1 MHRIA
6 TKPGELDLE
15 RKLGSGPSATEQT
28 PADILFISTADTEL
42 SGLAQVW
49 GKRFRKETKH
59 TLSLMQATPLQHPD
73 AAEDYADHVL
83 CKAKLA
89 IFRLHGGYGYFPHML
104 DEILHIKSHGA
115 KTRIIVLPGTDEWD
129 PELMKFNDYAEPV
142 VRKIFAY
149 FREGGIDNMGRAAK
163 AVELLLENKTEG
175 FPEAL
180 KLPTFGWL
188 AKLSAEENNSAAK
201 NSKDTKL
208 NTSRQDKEC
217 GRVWITFY
225 RALQQTGDMAVVEA
239 LSDAL
244 NKHGLEVSAF
254 YAYSLREPEAQAELL
269 RKAEIEPPDAI
280 LTMQSFAI
288 GTGTSGGTGN
298 GRGSDSRIS
307 FLERLNCP
315 VIQVPTSTEDREAW
329 LKNPRGLSPTNAAM
343 SVALPET
350 DGRIFSTVVGFKSEE
365 KYDPD
370 MQFRLKRLAPDPQQ
384 VTHLAE
390 LTANWVRLRRTVNAE
405 KRVAIILANY
415 PNKDSRLGNGVG
427 LDTPAS
433 IIAFIADLEKRGY
446 RISSFPVTEIE
457 STSVS
462 GTKSGVA
469 VENSG
474 TKFPETGDELIRI
487 LQAGITNDSEMS
499 YGKTPDQGI
508 SRERLFE
515 MIGALQAPDHPLE
528 KSQTT
533 LAKQWTH
540 EVADYIPVAG
550 KRFGNIFIG
559 IQPQRGFGLQTQAI
573 YHDPALSPP
582 PEYLAFYQWIRED
595 FDAHAVIHFGK
606 HGNLEWLP
614 GRSVALGADDFPQIA
629 LKTLPNLYP
638 FIVNDPGEGA
648 QAKRRSSAVIVDH
661 LTPPLT
667 RAGLYDELDRAE
679 RLLEEHAHC
688 ETLFPER
695 AHELE
700 HEIEHL
706 LEQVDWSAELPDD
719 DDPLNAL
726 SSHLCELKESQIR
739 SGLHIFGQLPEGEK
753 KIDFLL
759 SLLRMPSVGRQGL
772 LQALLEKEPDFDLD
786 TLSIRERDEIE
797 ERARQWIKDELD
809 LAEIAKD
816 KAHAPTTTKKIAD
829 HSLTGIKIRSLS
841 EPPKISMSGNEGIS
855 EISRWLHETLLP
867 RFKRCVEETRSLAL
881 GLEGRF
887 VSPGPSGAP
896 TRGRIDVLPTGRNFY
911 SIDPRVIPTQTAWRC
926 GQALAE
932 GLIERYHT
940 DHGKFPKT
948 TALVIWGTSNMRTG
962 GDDIAQALAL
972 WGCEPVWEPVSGRVV
987 DFEIMPLSV
996 LGRPRVDVV
1005 LRVSGMF
1012 RDSFGDVMRLLS
1024 TVPKRLAALD
1034 EPQEMNPVR
1043 AAWLEDQQR
1052 LLALGASAENA
1063 KRLAELRVFSSG
1075 PGAYGS
1081 GLLPLIDAGN
1091 WESRADLT
1099 EVFLKWGGHAYD
1111 SDGTSSEE
1119 INLLRQR
1126 LSSVEIVHQNQDNR
1140 EHDILDS
1147 DDYFQFQGGLQAAI
1161 TEIKG
1166 SAPATYHGDSS
1177 NPEKVKIRTLKEEFN
1192 RVFRSRVLNP
1202 KWIEAMREH
1211 GYKGAFEMAATVDY
1225 LFGYDATC
1233 DIVADYQ
1240 YEEIANKLLLD
1251 PEQQKFFREH
1261 NPLALKDASQRLLEA
1276 NEREMWENADPETL
1290 EALESAI
1297 LEIQGEVE

>member
-1 MHRIA
+1 MHRIT
-6 TKPGELDLE
+6 TKPGDLDSE
-15 RKLGSGPSATEQT
+15 RKLEGVRQT

-42 SGLAQVW
+42 SGLAQNW
-49 GKRFRKETKH
+49 GNRFRKKAVL
-59 TLSLMQATPLQHPD
+59 TLRLMQANPLQHPD
-73 AAEDYADHVL
+73 VAEHYADHVL

-89 IFRLHGGYGYFPHML
+89 IFRLHGGYGYFPHLL

-115 KTRIIVLPGTDEWD
+115 KTRILVLPGTDEWD

-149 FREGGIDNMGRAAK
+149 FREGGTDNMERAAE
-163 AVELLLENKTEG
+163 AAELLLENKTEG

-180 KLPTFGWL
+180 KIPTFGWL
-188 AKLSAEENNSAAK
+188 ERKSAIKNNISVNNTKQTKLSTSPT
-201 NSKDTKL
+201 SL
-208 NTSRQDKEC
+208 SSRQKTEI

-239 LSDAL
+239 LTEGL
-244 NKHGLEVSAF
+244 KKHGLEVSSF
-254 YAYSLREPEAQAELL
+254 YAYSLRETEAQEELL
-269 RKAEIEPPDAI
+269 RKAENDPPDAI
-280 LTMQSFAI
+280 LTMQSFSI
-288 GTGTSGGTGN
+288 GRMDERSQAGL
-298 GRGSDSRIS
+298 S
-307 FLERLNCP
+307 FLEKLNCP
-315 VIQVPTSTEDREAW
+315 VIQVPTSTEDLEAW
-329 LKNPRGLSPTNAAM
+329 QKNPRGFSASNAAM
-343 SVALPET
+343 SVVLPET
-350 DGRIFSTVVGFKSEE
+350 DGRLFSTVVGFKQEQEE
-365 KYDPD
+365 APELE
-370 MQFRLKRLAPDPQQ
+370 FRSKRLAPEAKQIEH
-384 VTHLAE
+384 VAE
-390 LTANWVRLRRTVNAE
+390 LTKNWVRLRRTVNSD

-433 IIAFIADLEKRGY
+433 VITFLKDLGKRGY
-446 RISSFPVTEIE
+446 
-457 STSVS
+457 SV
-462 GTKSGVA
+462 GNIP
-469 VENSG
+469 EN
-474 TKFPETGDELIRI
+474 GDELIRI
-487 LQAGITNDSEMS
+487 LQAGITNDLELS
-499 YGKTPDQGI
+499 YGKTPDQII
-508 SRERLFE
+508 SRESLFKK
-515 MIGALQAPDHPLE
+515 IGALPE
-528 KSQTT
+528 KSQEI
-533 LAKQWTH
+533 LATQWTH
-540 EVADYIPVAG
+540 EIPDFVPVAG

-573 YHDPALSPP
+573 YHDPAMSPP
-582 PEYLAFYQWIRED
+582 PEYLAFYQWIQED

-614 GRSVALGADDFPQIA
+614 GRSVALGEDDFPQIA
-629 LKTLPNLYP
+629 LRTIPNLYP

-648 QAKRRSSAVIVDH
+648 QAKRRASAVIIDH

-688 ETLFPER
+688 ETLYPER
-695 AHELE
+695 AEELE

-706 LEQVDWSAELPDD
+706 LEHASWSEEILTPGVKEEDY
-719 DDPLNAL
+719 DPLNAL
-726 SSHLCELKESQIR
+726 SNHLCELKESQIR
-739 SGLHIFGQLPEGEK
+739 SGLHIFGQLPQGER

-759 SLLRMPSVGRQGL
+759 SLLRMPSTERPGL
-772 LQALLEKEPDFDLD
+772 LQVLLGKESDFDLD
-786 TLSIRERDEIE
+786 TLSIRERDVIE
-797 ERARQWIKDELD
+797 EQSREWIKNELKQSQKSE
-809 LAEIAKD
+809 LVKPKLNQKSPSNPLNHQESLQREI
-816 KAHAPTTTKKIAD
+816 KKN
-829 HSLTGIKIRSLS
+829 SLS
-841 EPPKISMSGNEGIS
+841 GTKGKS
-855 EISRWLHETLLP
+855 ELRRWLHETLLT
-867 RFKRCVEETRSLAL
+867 RFNRCAEETRNLAL
-881 GLEGRF
+881 ALEGRF
-887 VSPGPSGAP
+887 VSPGPAGAP

-911 SIDPRVIPTQTAWRC
+911 SVDPRVIPTQTAWRC

-932 GLIERYHT
+932 ELIEHYRAG
-940 DHGKFPKT
+940 HGEFPKT

-962 GDDIAQALAL
+962 GDDIAQALSL
-972 WGCEPVWEPVSGRVV
+972 WGCQPVWEPVSGRVV
-987 DFEIMPLSV
+987 DFEILPLSV

-1012 RDSFGDVMRLLS
+1012 RDSFGDVMRMLS
-1024 TVPKRLAALD
+1024 TVPKRLAELD
-1034 EPQEMNPVR
+1034 EPEEMNPVR
-1043 AAWLEDQQR
+1043 AAWLVDQKRFQDS
-1052 LLALGASAENA
+1052 GNSAVIA
-1063 KRLAELRVFSSG
+1063 KKLAELRVFSSG
-1075 PGAYGS
+1075 PGAYGT

-1091 WESRADLT
+1091 WENRADLT
-1099 EVFLKWGGHAYD
+1099 EVFLKWGSHAYD

-1166 SAPATYHGDSS
+1166 SPPATYHGDSS
-1177 NPEKVKIRTLKEEFN
+1177 NPEKIKIRTLKEEFN

-1202 KWIEAMREH
+1202 KWIEGMREH

-1240 YEEIANKLLLD
+1240 YEEVANKLLLD

>member
-6 TKPGELDLE
+6 TKPGDLDSE
-15 RKLGSGPSATEQT
+15 RKLEGVCQA

-49 GKRFRKETKH
+49 GKRFGKKAEQ
-59 TLSLMQATPLQHPD
+59 TLSLMQAIPLQHPD
-73 AAEDYADHVL
+73 AAEHYADHVL
-83 CKAKLA
+83 CEAKLA
-89 IFRLHGGYGYFPHML
+89 IFRLHGGYGYFPHLL
-104 DEILHIKSHGA
+104 DEIIHIKSHGA
-115 KTRIIVLPGTDEWD
+115 KTRILVLPGTDEWD

-149 FREGGIDNMGRAAK
+149 FREGGIDNMERAAE

-180 KLPTFGWL
+180 KIPTFGWL
-188 AKLSAEENNSAAK
+188 AKKSVEKNNSAAK
-201 NSKDTKL
+201 SEKDTKL
-208 NTSRQDKEC
+208 IISPTSCQDKEI

-239 LSDAL
+239 LTEAL
-244 NKHGLEVSAF
+244 IKQGLEVSGF
-254 YAYSLREPEAQAELL
+254 YAYSLREPEAQQEMLQ
-269 RKAEIEPPDAI
+269 KAEEEPPDAI
-280 LTMQSFAI
+280 LTMQSFSI
-288 GTGTSGGTGN
+288 GTGPCGGNIDEREET
-298 GRGSDSRIS
+298 RIS

-315 VIQVPTSTEDREAW
+315 VIQVPTSTEDREEW
-329 LKNPRGLSPTNAAM
+329 LKNPRGLSATNAAM
-343 SVALPET
+343 SVVLPET
-350 DGRIFSTVVGFKSEE
+350 DGRLFSTVVGFKSEE
-365 KYDPD
+365 TYDPD
-370 MQFRLKRLAPDPQQ
+370 LQFRSKRLAPDSNQIAH
-384 VTHLAE
+384 VAE
-390 LTANWVRLRRTVNAE
+390 LTANWVRLRRTANTE

-433 IIAFIADLEKRGY
+433 VIAFLKDLGKRGY
-446 RISSFPVTEIE
+446 
-457 STSVS
+457 SVDNIP
-462 GTKSGVA
+462 
-469 VENSG
+469 EN
-474 TKFPETGDELIRI
+474 GDELIQI
-487 LQAGITNDSEMS
+487 LQAGITNDSDLS

-515 MIGALQAPDHPLE
+515 MIGELLESSQA
-528 KSQTT
+528 T

-540 EVADYIPVAG
+540 EVADYIPIAG

-582 PEYLAFYQWIRED
+582 PEYLAFYQWIQED

-614 GRSVALGADDFPQIA
+614 GRSVALGSDDFPQIA

-638 FIVNDPGEGA
+638 FIVNDPGEGT
-648 QAKRRSSAVIVDH
+648 QAKRRASAVIVDH

-667 RAGLYDELDRAE
+667 RAGLYEELDKAE

-688 ETLFPER
+688 ETLYPER

-706 LEQVDWSAELPDD
+706 LEHADWSAELPEDED
-719 DDPLNAL
+719 QLNAL
-726 SSHLCELKESQIR
+726 SNHLCELKESQIR
-739 SGLHIFGQLPEGEK
+739 SGLHIFGQLPQGEK

-759 SLLRMPSVGRQGL
+759 SLLRMPSVERPGL
-772 LQALLEKEPDFDLD
+772 LQALLGKASDFDLD
-786 TLSIRERDEIE
+786 TLSIRGRDEIE
-797 ERARQWIKDELD
+797 ERARQWIKDEL
-809 LAEIAKD
+809 
-816 KAHAPTTTKKIAD
+816 AHAKI
-829 HSLTGIKIRSLS
+829 SKSQNSSLS
-841 EPPKISMSGNEGIS
+841 GVEGIS
-855 EISRWLHETLLP
+855 EISRWLNAILLP
-867 RFKRCVEETRSLAL
+867 RFMRCAEETRSLAL
-881 GLEGRF
+881 ALEGRF

-911 SIDPRVIPTQTAWRC
+911 SVDPRVIPTQTAWRC

-932 GLIERYHT
+932 ELIERYRA
-940 DHGKFPKT
+940 DHGEFPKT

-987 DFEIMPLSV
+987 DFEILPLSV

-1024 TVPKRLAALD
+1024 TVPKRLAELD
-1034 EPQEMNPVR
+1034 EPEEMNPVR
-1043 AAWLEDQQR
+1043 AAWLADQQR
-1052 LLALGASAENA
+1052 LKDSGASAENA
-1063 KRLAELRVFSSG
+1063 QRLAELRGFSSG
-1075 PGAYGS
+1075 PGAYGA

-1091 WESRADLT
+1091 WETRGDLT
-1099 EVFLKWGGHAYD
+1099 EVFLKWGSHAYD

-1177 NPEKVKIRTLKEEFN
+1177 NPEKIKIRTLKEEFN

-1202 KWIEAMREH
+1202 KWIEGMREH
-1211 GYKGAFEMAATVDY
+1211 GYKGAFEMSATVDY

-1240 YEEIANKLLLD
+1240 YEEVANKLLLD

-1276 NEREMWENADPETL
+1276 NEREMWENADPGTL

>member
-6 TKPGELDLE
+6 TKPGDLDSE
-15 RKLGSGPSATEQT
+15 RKLEGVCQT

-49 GKRFRKETKH
+49 GKRFGKKAEQ
-59 TLSLMQATPLQHPD
+59 TLSLMQAIPLQHPD
-73 AAEDYADHVL
+73 AAEHYADHVL
-83 CKAKLA
+83 SEAKLA
-89 IFRLHGGYGYFPHML
+89 IFRLHGGYGYFPHLL
-104 DEILHIKSHGA
+104 DEIIHIKSHGA
-115 KTRIIVLPGTDEWD
+115 KTRILVLPGTDEWD

-142 VRKIFAY
+142 VHKIFAY
-149 FREGGIDNMGRAAK
+149 FREGGIDNMERAAE

-180 KLPTFGWL
+180 KIPTFGWL
-188 AKLSAEENNSAAK
+188 AKKSVEKNNSAAK
-201 NSKDTKL
+201 SEKDRKL
-208 NTSRQDKEC
+208 IISPTSCQDKEI

-239 LSDAL
+239 LTEAL
-244 NKHGLEVSAF
+244 IKQGLEVSGF
-254 YAYSLREPEAQAELL
+254 YAYSLREPEAQQEMLQ
-269 RKAEIEPPDAI
+269 KAEEEPPDAI
-280 LTMQSFAI
+280 LTMQSFSI
-288 GTGTSGGTGN
+288 GTGPCGGN
-298 GRGSDSRIS
+298 IDERGETRIS

-315 VIQVPTSTEDREAW
+315 VIQVPTSTEDREEW
-329 LKNPRGLSPTNAAM
+329 LKNPRGLSATNAAM
-343 SVALPET
+343 SVVLPET
-350 DGRIFSTVVGFKSEE
+350 DGRLFSTVVGFKSEE
-365 KYDPD
+365 TYDPD
-370 MQFRLKRLAPDPQQ
+370 LQFRSKRLAPDSNQIAH
-384 VTHLAE
+384 VAE
-390 LTANWVRLRRTVNAE
+390 LTANWVRLRRTANTE

-433 IIAFIADLEKRGY
+433 VIAFLKDLGKRGY
-446 RISSFPVTEIE
+446 
-457 STSVS
+457 SVDNIP
-462 GTKSGVA
+462 
-469 VENSG
+469 EN
-474 TKFPETGDELIRI
+474 GDELIQI
-487 LQAGITNDSEMS
+487 LQAGITNDSELS

-515 MIGALQAPDHPLE
+515 MIGELLESSQA
-528 KSQTT
+528 T

-540 EVADYIPVAG
+540 EVADYIPIAG

-582 PEYLAFYQWIRED
+582 PEYLAFYQWIQED

-614 GRSVALGADDFPQIA
+614 GRSVALGSDDFPQIA

-638 FIVNDPGEGA
+638 FIVNDPGEGT
-648 QAKRRSSAVIVDH
+648 QAKRRASAVIVDH

-667 RAGLYDELDRAE
+667 RAGLYEELDKAE

-688 ETLFPER
+688 ETLYPER

-706 LEQVDWSAELPDD
+706 LEHADWSAELPEDED
-719 DDPLNAL
+719 QLNAL
-726 SSHLCELKESQIR
+726 SNHLCELKESQIR
-739 SGLHIFGQLPEGEK
+739 SGLHIFGQLPQGEK

-759 SLLRMPSVGRQGL
+759 SLLRMPSVGRPGL
-772 LQALLEKEPDFDLD
+772 LQALLGKASDFDLD
-786 TLSIRERDEIE
+786 TLSIRGRDEIE
-797 ERARQWIKDELD
+797 ERARQWIKDEL
-809 LAEIAKD
+809 
-816 KAHAPTTTKKIAD
+816 AHAKI
-829 HSLTGIKIRSLS
+829 SKSQNSSLS
-841 EPPKISMSGNEGIS
+841 GVEGIS
-855 EISRWLHETLLP
+855 EISRWLSAILLP
-867 RFKRCVEETRSLAL
+867 RFMRCAEETRSLAL
-881 GLEGRF
+881 ALEGRF
-887 VSPGPSGAP
+887 VIPGPSGAP

-911 SIDPRVIPTQTAWRC
+911 SVDPRVIPTQTAWRC

-932 GLIERYHT
+932 ELIERYRA
-940 DHGKFPKT
+940 DHGEFPKT

-987 DFEIMPLSV
+987 DFEILPLSV

-1024 TVPKRLAALD
+1024 TVPKRLAELD
-1034 EPQEMNPVR
+1034 EPEEMNPVR
-1043 AAWLEDQQR
+1043 AAWLADQQR
-1052 LLALGASAENA
+1052 LKDSGASAENA
-1063 KRLAELRVFSSG
+1063 QRLAELRVFSSG
-1075 PGAYGS
+1075 PGAYGA

-1091 WESRADLT
+1091 WETRGDLT
-1099 EVFLKWGGHAYD
+1099 EVFLKWGSHAYD

-1177 NPEKVKIRTLKEEFN
+1177 NPEKIKIRTLKEEFN

-1202 KWIEAMREH
+1202 KWIEGMREH
-1211 GYKGAFEMAATVDY
+1211 GYKGAFEMSATVDY

-1240 YEEIANKLLLD
+1240 YEEVANKLLLD

-1276 NEREMWENADPETL
+1276 NEREMWENADPGTL

-1297 LEIQGEVE
+1297 LEIQGDVE

>member
-6 TKPGELDLE
+6 TKPGDLDSE
-15 RKLGSGPSATEQT
+15 RKLEGVCQI

-49 GKRFRKETKH
+49 GKRFGKKAEQ
-59 TLSLMQATPLQHPD
+59 TLSLMQAIPLQHPD
-73 AAEDYADHVL
+73 AAEHYADHVL
-83 CKAKLA
+83 CEAKLA
-89 IFRLHGGYGYFPHML
+89 IFRLHGGYGYFPHLL
-104 DEILHIKSHGA
+104 DEIIHIKSHGA
-115 KTRIIVLPGTDEWD
+115 KTRILVLPGTDEWD

-149 FREGGIDNMGRAAK
+149 FREGGIDNMERAAE

-180 KLPTFGWL
+180 KIPTFGWL
-188 AKLSAEENNSAAK
+188 AKKSVEKNNSAAK
-201 NSKDTKL
+201 SEKDTKL
-208 NTSRQDKEC
+208 IISPTSCQDKEI

-239 LSDAL
+239 LTEAL
-244 NKHGLEVSAF
+244 IKQGLEVSGF
-254 YAYSLREPEAQAELL
+254 YAYSLREPEAQQEMLQ
-269 RKAEIEPPDAI
+269 KAEEEPPDAI
-280 LTMQSFAI
+280 LTMQSFSI
-288 GTGTSGGTGN
+288 GTGPCGGN
-298 GRGSDSRIS
+298 IDERGETRIS

-315 VIQVPTSTEDREAW
+315 VIQVPTSTEDREEW
-329 LKNPRGLSPTNAAM
+329 LKNPRGLSATNAAM
-343 SVALPET
+343 SVVLPET
-350 DGRIFSTVVGFKSEE
+350 DGRLFSTVVGFKSEE
-365 KYDPD
+365 TYDPEL
-370 MQFRLKRLAPDPQQ
+370 QFRSKRLAPDLNQIAH
-384 VTHLAE
+384 VAE
-390 LTANWVRLRRTVNAE
+390 LTANWVRLRRTANTE

-433 IIAFIADLEKRGY
+433 VIAFLKDLGKRGY
-446 RISSFPVTEIE
+446 
-457 STSVS
+457 SVDNIP
-462 GTKSGVA
+462 
-469 VENSG
+469 EN
-474 TKFPETGDELIRI
+474 GDELIQI
-487 LQAGITNDSEMS
+487 LQAGITNDSELS

-515 MIGALQAPDHPLE
+515 MIGELLESSQA
-528 KSQTT
+528 T

-540 EVADYIPVAG
+540 EVADYIPIAG

-582 PEYLAFYQWIRED
+582 PEYLAFYQWIQED

-614 GRSVALGADDFPQIA
+614 GRSVALGSDDFPQIA

-638 FIVNDPGEGA
+638 FIVNDPGEGT
-648 QAKRRSSAVIVDH
+648 QAKRRASAVIVDH

-667 RAGLYDELDRAE
+667 RAGLYEELDKAE

-688 ETLFPER
+688 ETLYPER

-706 LEQVDWSAELPDD
+706 LEHADWSAELPEDED
-719 DDPLNAL
+719 QLNAL
-726 SSHLCELKESQIR
+726 SNHLCELKESQIR
-739 SGLHIFGQLPEGEK
+739 SGLHIFGQLPQGEK

-759 SLLRMPSVGRQGL
+759 SLLRMPSVDRPGL
-772 LQALLEKEPDFDLD
+772 LQALLGKASDFDLD
-786 TLSIRERDEIE
+786 TLSIRGRDEIE
-797 ERARQWIKDELD
+797 ERARQWIKDEL
-809 LAEIAKD
+809 
-816 KAHAPTTTKKIAD
+816 AHAKI
-829 HSLTGIKIRSLS
+829 SKSQNSSLS
-841 EPPKISMSGNEGIS
+841 GVEGIS
-855 EISRWLHETLLP
+855 EISRWLSAILLP
-867 RFKRCVEETRSLAL
+867 RFMRCAEETRSLAL
-881 GLEGRF
+881 ALEGRF
-887 VSPGPSGAP
+887 VIPGPSGAP

-911 SIDPRVIPTQTAWRC
+911 SVDPRVIPTQTAWRC

-932 GLIERYHT
+932 ELIERYRA
-940 DHGKFPKT
+940 DHGDFPKT

-987 DFEIMPLSV
+987 DFEILPLSV

-1024 TVPKRLAALD
+1024 TVPKRLAELD
-1034 EPQEMNPVR
+1034 EPEGMNPVR
-1043 AAWLEDQQR
+1043 AVWLADQQR
-1052 LLALGASAENA
+1052 LKDSGASAENA
-1063 KRLAELRVFSSG
+1063 QRLAELRVFSSG
-1075 PGAYGS
+1075 PGAYGA

-1091 WESRADLT
+1091 WETRGDLT
-1099 EVFLKWGGHAYD
+1099 EVFLKWGSHAYG

-1177 NPEKVKIRTLKEEFN
+1177 NPEKIKIRTLKEEFN

-1202 KWIEAMREH
+1202 KWIEGMREH
-1211 GYKGAFEMAATVDY
+1211 GYKGAFEMSATVDY

-1240 YEEIANKLLLD
+1240 YEEVANKLLLD

-1276 NEREMWENADPETL
+1276 NEREMWENADPGTL

>member
-6 TKPGELDLE
+6 TKPGDLDSE
-15 RKLGSGPSATEQT
+15 RKLEGVCQT

-49 GKRFRKETKH
+49 GKRFGKKTEQ
-59 TLSLMQATPLQHPD
+59 TLSLMQAIPLQHPD
-73 AAEDYADHVL
+73 AAEHYADHVL
-83 CKAKLA
+83 CEAKLA
-89 IFRLHGGYGYFPHML
+89 IFRLHGGYGYFPHLL
-104 DEILHIKSHGA
+104 DEIIHIKSHGA
-115 KTRIIVLPGTDEWD
+115 KTRILVLPGTDEWD

-149 FREGGIDNMGRAAK
+149 FREGGIDNMERAAE
-163 AVELLLENKTEG
+163 AVELLLENKTDG

-180 KLPTFGWL
+180 KIPTFGWL
-188 AKLSAEENNSAAK
+188 AKKSVEKNNSAAK
-201 NSKDTKL
+201 SEKDTKL
-208 NTSRQDKEC
+208 IISPTSCQDKEI

-239 LSDAL
+239 LTEAL
-244 NKHGLEVSAF
+244 IKQGLEVSGF
-254 YAYSLREPEAQAELL
+254 YAYSLREPEAQQEMLQ
-269 RKAEIEPPDAI
+269 KAEEEPPDAI
-280 LTMQSFAI
+280 LTMQSFSI
-288 GTGTSGGTGN
+288 GTGPCGGNIDEREET
-298 GRGSDSRIS
+298 RIS

-315 VIQVPTSTEDREAW
+315 VIQVPTSTEDREEW
-329 LKNPRGLSPTNAAM
+329 LKNPRGLSATNAAM
-343 SVALPET
+343 SVVLPET
-350 DGRIFSTVVGFKSEE
+350 DGRLFSTVVGFKSEE
-365 KYDPD
+365 TYDPEL
-370 MQFRLKRLAPDPQQ
+370 QFRSKRLAPDSNQI
-384 VTHLAE
+384 THVAE
-390 LTANWVRLRRTVNAE
+390 LTANWVRLRRTANTE

-433 IIAFIADLEKRGY
+433 VIAFLKDLGKRGY
-446 RISSFPVTEIE
+446 
-457 STSVS
+457 SVDNIP
-462 GTKSGVA
+462 
-469 VENSG
+469 EN
-474 TKFPETGDELIRI
+474 GDELIQI
-487 LQAGITNDSEMS
+487 LQAGITNDSELS

-515 MIGALQAPDHPLE
+515 MIGELLESSQA
-528 KSQTT
+528 T

-540 EVADYIPVAG
+540 EVADYIPIAG

-582 PEYLAFYQWIRED
+582 PEYLAFYQWIQED

-614 GRSVALGADDFPQIA
+614 GRSVALGSDDFPQIA

-638 FIVNDPGEGA
+638 FIVNDPGEGT
-648 QAKRRSSAVIVDH
+648 QAKRRASAVIVDH

-667 RAGLYDELDRAE
+667 RAGLYEELDKAE

-688 ETLFPER
+688 ETLYPER

-706 LEQVDWSAELPDD
+706 LEHADWSAELPEDED
-719 DDPLNAL
+719 QLNAL
-726 SSHLCELKESQIR
+726 SNHLCELKESQIR
-739 SGLHIFGQLPEGEK
+739 SGLHIFGQLPQGEK

-759 SLLRMPSVGRQGL
+759 SLLRMPSVDRPGL
-772 LQALLEKEPDFDLD
+772 LQALLGKASDFDLD
-786 TLSIRERDEIE
+786 TLSIRGRDEIE
-797 ERARQWIKDELD
+797 ERARQWIKDEL
-809 LAEIAKD
+809 
-816 KAHAPTTTKKIAD
+816 AHAKI
-829 HSLTGIKIRSLS
+829 SKSQNSSLS
-841 EPPKISMSGNEGIS
+841 GVEGIS
-855 EISRWLHETLLP
+855 EISRWLSAILLP
-867 RFKRCVEETRSLAL
+867 RFMRCAEETRSLAL
-881 GLEGRF
+881 ALEGRF

-911 SIDPRVIPTQTAWRC
+911 SVDPRVIPTQTAWRC

-932 GLIERYHT
+932 ELIERYRA
-940 DHGKFPKT
+940 DHGEFPKT

-1024 TVPKRLAALD
+1024 TVPKRLAELD
-1034 EPQEMNPVR
+1034 EPEEMNPVR
-1043 AAWLEDQQR
+1043 AAWLADQQR
-1052 LLALGASAENA
+1052 LKDSGASAENA
-1063 KRLAELRVFSSG
+1063 QRLAELRVFSSG
-1075 PGAYGS
+1075 PGAYGA

-1091 WESRADLT
+1091 WETRGDLT
-1099 EVFLKWGGHAYD
+1099 EVFLKWGSHAYD

-1177 NPEKVKIRTLKEEFN
+1177 NPEKIKIRTLKEEFN

-1202 KWIEAMREH
+1202 KWIEGMREH
-1211 GYKGAFEMAATVDY
+1211 GYKGAFEMSATVDY

-1240 YEEIANKLLLD
+1240 YEEVANKLLLD

>member
-6 TKPGELDLE
+6 TKPGDLDSEKKLE
-15 RKLGSGPSATEQT
+15 SVRQS

-49 GKRFRKETKH
+49 GKRFGKKAEQ
-59 TLSLMQATPLQHPD
+59 TLSLMQAIPLQHPD
-73 AAEDYADHVL
+73 AAEHYADHVL
-83 CKAKLA
+83 CEAKLA
-89 IFRLHGGYGYFPHML
+89 IFRLHGGYGYFPHLL
-104 DEILHIKSHGA
+104 DEIIHIKSHGA
-115 KTRIIVLPGTDEWD
+115 KTRILVLPGTDEWD

-149 FREGGIDNMGRAAK
+149 FREGGIDNMERAAE

-180 KLPTFGWL
+180 KIPTFGWL
-188 AKLSAEENNSAAK
+188 AKKSVEKNNSAAK
-201 NSKDTKL
+201 SEKDTKL
-208 NTSRQDKEC
+208 IISPTSCQDKEI

-239 LSDAL
+239 LTEAL
-244 NKHGLEVSAF
+244 IKHGLEVSGF
-254 YAYSLREPEAQAELL
+254 YAYSLREPEAQQEMLQ
-269 RKAEIEPPDAI
+269 KAEEEPPDAI
-280 LTMQSFAI
+280 LTMQSFSI
-288 GTGTSGGTGN
+288 GTGPCGGNIDEREET
-298 GRGSDSRIS
+298 RIS

-315 VIQVPTSTEDREAW
+315 VIQVPTSTEDREEW
-329 LKNPRGLSPTNAAM
+329 LKNPRGLSATNAAM
-343 SVALPET
+343 SVVLPET
-350 DGRIFSTVVGFKSEE
+350 DGRLFSTVVGFKSEE
-365 KYDPD
+365 TYDPD
-370 MQFRLKRLAPDPQQ
+370 LQFRSKRLAPDSNQIAH
-384 VTHLAE
+384 VAE
-390 LTANWVRLRRTVNAE
+390 LTANWVRLRRTANTE

-433 IIAFIADLEKRGY
+433 VIAFLKDLGKRGY
-446 RISSFPVTEIE
+446 
-457 STSVS
+457 SVDNIP
-462 GTKSGVA
+462 
-469 VENSG
+469 EN
-474 TKFPETGDELIRI
+474 GDELIQI
-487 LQAGITNDSEMS
+487 LQAGITNDSELS

-515 MIGALQAPDHPLE
+515 MIGELLESSQA
-528 KSQTT
+528 T

-540 EVADYIPVAG
+540 EVADYIPIAG

-582 PEYLAFYQWIRED
+582 PEYLAFYQWIQED

-614 GRSVALGADDFPQIA
+614 GRSVALGSDDFPQIA

-638 FIVNDPGEGA
+638 FIVNDPGEGT
-648 QAKRRSSAVIVDH
+648 QAKRRASAVIVDH

-667 RAGLYDELDRAE
+667 RAGLYEELDKAE

-688 ETLFPER
+688 ETLYPER

-706 LEQVDWSAELPDD
+706 LEHADWSAELPEDED
-719 DDPLNAL
+719 QLNAL
-726 SSHLCELKESQIR
+726 SNHLCELKESQIR
-739 SGLHIFGQLPEGEK
+739 SGLHIFGQLPQGEK

-759 SLLRMPSVGRQGL
+759 SLLRMPSVDRPGL
-772 LQALLEKEPDFDLD
+772 LQALLGKASDFDLD
-786 TLSIRERDEIE
+786 TLSIRGRDEIE
-797 ERARQWIKDELD
+797 ERARQWIKDEL
-809 LAEIAKD
+809 
-816 KAHAPTTTKKIAD
+816 AHAKI
-829 HSLTGIKIRSLS
+829 SKSQNSSLS
-841 EPPKISMSGNEGIS
+841 GVEGIS
-855 EISRWLHETLLP
+855 EISRWLNAILLP
-867 RFKRCVEETRSLAL
+867 RFMRCAEETRSLAL
-881 GLEGRF
+881 ALEGRF

-911 SIDPRVIPTQTAWRC
+911 SVDPRVIPTQTAWRC

-932 GLIERYHT
+932 ELIERYRA
-940 DHGKFPKT
+940 DHGEFPKT

-987 DFEIMPLSV
+987 DFEILPLSV

-1024 TVPKRLAALD
+1024 TVPKRLAELD
-1034 EPQEMNPVR
+1034 EPEEMNPVR
-1043 AAWLEDQQR
+1043 AAWLADQQR
-1052 LLALGASAENA
+1052 LKDSGASAENA
-1063 KRLAELRVFSSG
+1063 QRLAELRVFSSG
-1075 PGAYGS
+1075 PGAYGA

-1091 WESRADLT
+1091 WETRGDLT
-1099 EVFLKWGGHAYD
+1099 EVFLKWGSHAYD

-1177 NPEKVKIRTLKEEFN
+1177 NPEKIKIRTLKEEFN

-1202 KWIEAMREH
+1202 KWIEGMREH
-1211 GYKGAFEMAATVDY
+1211 GYKGAFEMSATVDY

-1240 YEEIANKLLLD
+1240 YEEVANKLLLD

-1276 NEREMWENADPETL
+1276 NEREMWENADPGTL

>member
-6 TKPGELDLE
+6 TKPGDLDSEKKLE
-15 RKLGSGPSATEQT
+15 SVRQT

-49 GKRFRKETKH
+49 GKRFRKKESP
-59 TLSLMQATPLQHPD
+59 TLRLMQANPLQHPD
-73 AAEDYADHVL
+73 AAEHYAEYVL

-89 IFRLHGGYGYFPHML
+89 IFRLHGGYGYFPHLL
-104 DEILHIKSHGA
+104 DEITHIKSHGA
-115 KTRIIVLPGTDEWD
+115 ETRILVLPGTDEWD
-129 PELMKFNDYAEPV
+129 PELLKFNDYAEPLV
-142 VRKIFAY
+142 QQMFSY
-149 FREGGIDNMGRAAK
+149 FREGGIENMERAAE
-163 AVELLLENKTEG
+163 AVELLLKNKTAV
-175 FPEAL
+175 FPEAIEV
-180 KLPTFGWL
+180 PRFGWR
-188 AKLSAEENNSAAK
+188 KEESEIKNQKSAN
-201 NSKDTKL
+201 
-208 NTSRQDKEC
+208 
-217 GRVWITFY
+217 GRVWITYY

-239 LSDAL
+239 LTKAL
-244 NKHGLEVSAF
+244 KKQGLKVSVF
-254 YAYSLREPEAQAELL
+254 YAYSLREPAAQEELL
-269 RKAEIEPPDAI
+269 QKAETEPPDAI
-280 LTMQSFAI
+280 LTMQSFSI
-288 GTGTSGGTGN
+288 GRMDERSETGL
-298 GRGSDSRIS
+298 S
-307 FLERLNCP
+307 FLEKLNCP

-329 LKNPRGLSPTNAAM
+329 LKNPRGFSASNAAM
-343 SVALPET
+343 SVVLPET
-350 DGRIFSTVVGFKSEE
+350 DGRLFSTVVGFKQEQETAPELEFCS
-365 KYDPD
+365 
-370 MQFRLKRLAPDPQQ
+370 KRLAPDQKQ
-384 VTHLAE
+384 VSHVAE
-390 LTANWVRLRRTVNAE
+390 LTANWACLRRTANSE

-433 IIAFIADLEKRGY
+433 VIAFLHDLEKRGY
-446 RISSFPVTEIE
+446 LIGNI
-457 STSVS
+457 
-462 GTKSGVA
+462 
-469 VENSG
+469 
-474 TKFPETGDELIRI
+474 PEDGDELIRI
-487 LQAGITNDSEMS
+487 LQAGITNDSELS
-499 YGKTPDQGI
+499 YAKTPEQGI
-508 SRERLFE
+508 SRERLFD
-515 MIGALQAPDHPLE
+515 MIGGLLAPDLPAE
-528 KSQTT
+528 KSQAT

-540 EVADYIPVAG
+540 EVADFIPIAG

-614 GRSVALGADDFPQIA
+614 GRSVALGSDDFPQIA

-648 QAKRRSSAVIVDH
+648 QAKRRASAVIVDH

-667 RAGLYDELDRAE
+667 RAGLYEELDKAE

-688 ETLFPER
+688 ETLYPER

-706 LEQVDWSAELPDD
+706 LEHADWSAELPADED
-719 DDPLNAL
+719 QLNAL
-726 SSHLCELKESQIR
+726 SNHLCELKESQIR

-759 SLLRMPSVGRQGL
+759 SLLRMPAVERPGL
-772 LQALLEKEPDFDLD
+772 LQALLGKEPDFDLD
-786 TLSIRERDEIE
+786 TLSISERDEIE
-797 ERARQWIKDELD
+797 QQARDWIKDEVSLS
-809 LAEIAKD
+809 LNQ
-816 KAHAPTTTKKIAD
+816 TKKTEIRKKAIQAA
-829 HSLTGIKIRSLS
+829 SEIRS
-841 EPPKISMSGNEGIS
+841 
-855 EISRWLHETLLP
+855 WLHETLLP
-867 RFKRCVEETRSLAL
+867 RFNRCAEETRSLAL
-881 GLEGRF
+881 ALEGRF

-911 SIDPRVIPTQTAWRC
+911 SVDPRVIPTQTAWRC

-932 GLIERYHT
+932 ELIERYRA
-940 DHGKFPKT
+940 DHGEFPKT

-1024 TVPKRLAALD
+1024 TVPKRLAELD
-1034 EPQEMNPVR
+1034 EPEEMNPVR
-1043 AAWLEDQQR
+1043 AAWLSDQER
-1052 LLALGASAENA
+1052 LKSSGVSVENA

-1075 PGAYGS
+1075 PGAYGT

-1091 WESRADLT
+1091 WETRGDLT
-1099 EVFLKWGGHAYD
+1099 EVFLKWGSHAYD
-1111 SDGTSSEE
+1111 SDGSSSEE
-1119 INLLRQR
+1119 INLLRDR
-1126 LSSVEIVHQNQDNR
+1126 LSTVEIVHQNQDNR

-1177 NPEKVKIRTLKEEFN
+1177 NPEKIKIRTLKEEFN

-1202 KWIEAMREH
+1202 KWLVAMRGH

-1240 YEEIANKLLLD
+1240 YEEVANKLLLD

>member
-6 TKPGELDLE
+6 TKPGDLDSE
-15 RKLGSGPSATEQT
+15 RKLEGVCQT

-49 GKRFRKETKH
+49 GKRFGKKAEQ
-59 TLSLMQATPLQHPD
+59 TLSLMQAIPLQHPD
-73 AAEDYADHVL
+73 AAEHYADHVL
-83 CKAKLA
+83 CEAKLA
-89 IFRLHGGYGYFPHML
+89 ILRLHGGYGYFPHLL
-104 DEILHIKSHGA
+104 DEIIHIKNHGA
-115 KTRIIVLPGTDEWD
+115 KTRILVLPGTDEWD

-149 FREGGIDNMGRAAK
+149 FREGGIDNMERAAE

-180 KLPTFGWL
+180 KIPTFGWL
-188 AKLSAEENNSAAK
+188 AKKSVDKINSAAK
-201 NSKDTKL
+201 SEKDRKL
-208 NTSRQDKEC
+208 IISPTSCQDKEI

-239 LSDAL
+239 LTEAL
-244 NKHGLEVSAF
+244 IKQGLEVSGF
-254 YAYSLREPEAQAELL
+254 YAYSLREPEAQQEMLQ
-269 RKAEIEPPDAI
+269 KAEEEPPDAI
-280 LTMQSFAI
+280 LTMQSFSI
-288 GTGTSGGTGN
+288 GTGPCGGNIDEREET
-298 GRGSDSRIS
+298 RIS

-315 VIQVPTSTEDREAW
+315 VIQVPTSTEDREEW
-329 LKNPRGLSPTNAAM
+329 LKNPRGLSATNAAM
-343 SVALPET
+343 SVVLPET
-350 DGRIFSTVVGFKSEE
+350 DGRLFSTVVGFKSEE
-365 KYDPD
+365 TYDPD
-370 MQFRLKRLAPDPQQ
+370 LQFRSKRLAPDSNQIAH
-384 VTHLAE
+384 VAE
-390 LTANWVRLRRTVNAE
+390 LTANWVRLRRTANTE

-433 IIAFIADLEKRGY
+433 VIAFLKDLGKRGY
-446 RISSFPVTEIE
+446 
-457 STSVS
+457 SVDNIP
-462 GTKSGVA
+462 
-469 VENSG
+469 EN
-474 TKFPETGDELIRI
+474 GDELIQI
-487 LQAGITNDSEMS
+487 LQAGITNDSELS

-515 MIGALQAPDHPLE
+515 MIGELLESSQA
-528 KSQTT
+528 T

-540 EVADYIPVAG
+540 EVADYIPIAG

-582 PEYLAFYQWIRED
+582 PEYLAFYQWIQED

-614 GRSVALGADDFPQIA
+614 GRSVALGSDDFPQIA

-638 FIVNDPGEGA
+638 FIVNDPGEGT
-648 QAKRRSSAVIVDH
+648 QAKRRASAVIVDH

-667 RAGLYDELDRAE
+667 RAGLYEELDKAE

-688 ETLFPER
+688 ETLYPER

-706 LEQVDWSAELPDD
+706 LEHADWSAELPEDED
-719 DDPLNAL
+719 QLNAL
-726 SSHLCELKESQIR
+726 SNHLCELKESQIR
-739 SGLHIFGQLPEGEK
+739 SGLHIFGQLPQGEK

-759 SLLRMPSVGRQGL
+759 SLLRMPSVDRPGL
-772 LQALLEKEPDFDLD
+772 LQALLGKASDFDLD
-786 TLSIRERDEIE
+786 TLSIRGRDEIE
-797 ERARQWIKDELD
+797 ERARQWIKDEL
-809 LAEIAKD
+809 
-816 KAHAPTTTKKIAD
+816 AHAKI
-829 HSLTGIKIRSLS
+829 SKSQNSSLS
-841 EPPKISMSGNEGIS
+841 GVEGIS
-855 EISRWLHETLLP
+855 EISRWLSAILLP
-867 RFKRCVEETRSLAL
+867 RFMRCAEETRSLAL
-881 GLEGRF
+881 ALEGRF
-887 VSPGPSGAP
+887 VIPGPSGAP

-911 SIDPRVIPTQTAWRC
+911 SVDPRVIPTQTAWRC

-932 GLIERYHT
+932 ELIERYRA
-940 DHGKFPKT
+940 DHGDFPKT

-972 WGCEPVWEPVSGRVV
+972 WGCEPLWEPVSGRVV

-1024 TVPKRLAALD
+1024 TVPKRLAELD
-1034 EPQEMNPVR
+1034 EPEEMNPVR
-1043 AAWLEDQQR
+1043 AAWLADQQR
-1052 LLALGASAENA
+1052 LKDSGASAENA
-1063 KRLAELRVFSSG
+1063 QRLAELRVFSSG
-1075 PGAYGS
+1075 PGAYGA

-1091 WESRADLT
+1091 WETRGDLT
-1099 EVFLKWGGHAYD
+1099 EVFLKWGSHAYD

-1177 NPEKVKIRTLKEEFN
+1177 NPEKIKIRTLKEEFN

-1202 KWIEAMREH
+1202 KWIEGMREH
-1211 GYKGAFEMAATVDY
+1211 GYKGAFEMSATVDY

-1240 YEEIANKLLLD
+1240 YEEVANKLLLD

-1276 NEREMWENADPETL
+1276 NEREMWENADPGTL

>member
-6 TKPGELDLE
+6 TKPGDLDSEKKLE
-15 RKLGSGPSATEQT
+15 SVRQT

-49 GKRFRKETKH
+49 GKRFRKKARL
-59 TLSLMQATPLQHPD
+59 TLRLMQANPLQHPA
-73 AAEDYADHVL
+73 AAEHYADNVL

-89 IFRLHGGYGYFPHML
+89 IFRLHGGYGYFPHIL

-115 KTRIIVLPGTDEWD
+115 KTRILVLPGTDEWD
-129 PELMKFNDYAEPV
+129 PELMNFNDYAEPL
-142 VRKIFAY
+142 VRQMFSY
-149 FREGGIDNMGRAAK
+149 FREGGIDNMELAAE
-163 AVELLLENKTEG
+163 AVELLLENKTGG

-180 KLPTFGWL
+180 KIPTFGWL
-188 AKLSAEENNSAAK
+188 KDKSGKRNQK
-201 NSKDTKL
+201 SKI
-208 NTSRQDKEC
+208 

-239 LSDAL
+239 LTEAL
-244 NKHGLEVSAF
+244 NKQGLEVSGF
-254 YAYSLREPEAQAELL
+254 YAYSLREIEAQEELL
-269 RKAEIEPPDAI
+269 RKAEMEPPDAI
-280 LTMQSFAI
+280 LTMQSFSI
-288 GTGTSGGTGN
+288 GTGPSGGGMDE
-298 GRGSDSRIS
+298 GSKTRIS

-315 VIQVPTSTEDREAW
+315 VIQVPTSTENREAW
-329 LKNPRGLSPTNAAM
+329 LQNPRGFSASNAAM
-343 SVALPET
+343 SVVLPET
-350 DGRIFSTVVGFKSEE
+350 DGRLFSTVVGFKQEQE
-365 KYDPD
+365 AAPELE
-370 MQFRLKRLAPDPQQ
+370 FRSKRLAPDAKQIEH
-384 VTHLAE
+384 VAE
-390 LTANWVRLRRTVNAE
+390 LTANWVRLRRTANAE

-433 IIAFIADLEKRGY
+433 VIAFLKDLDKRGY
-446 RISSFPVTEIE
+446 CISSFPGTEPGA
-457 STSVS
+457 TSVS
-462 GTKSGVA
+462 RAESGA
-469 VENSG
+469 TVENLEE
-474 TKFPETGDELIRI
+474 KIPETGDELIRI
-487 LQAGITNDSEMS
+487 LQAGITNDAEMS
-499 YGKTPDQGI
+499 YGKTPEQGI

-515 MIGALQAPDHPLE
+515 MIGALQE
-528 KSQTT
+528 VSQAT

-540 EVADYIPVAG
+540 EVADSVPVAG

-614 GRSVALGADDFPQIA
+614 GRSVALGSDDFPQIA

-667 RAGLYDELDRAE
+667 RAGLYEELDKAE

-688 ETLFPER
+688 ETLYPER

-706 LEQVDWSAELPDD
+706 LEHAEWSEELPED

-753 KIDFLL
+753 RIDFLL
-759 SLLRMPSVGRQGL
+759 SLLRMPSVERPGL
-772 LQALLEKEPDFDLD
+772 LQALLGKEPDFDLD

-797 ERARQWIKDELD
+797 ELARNWVNYEQTRHELSVS
-809 LAEIAKD
+809 
-816 KAHAPTTTKKIAD
+816 AD
-829 HSLTGIKIRSLS
+829 VPLTFP
-841 EPPKISMSGNEGIS
+841 ENEGIQKLR
-855 EISRWLHETLLP
+855 RWLHETLLP
-867 RFKRCVEETRSLAL
+867 RFLRCAEETRSLAL
-881 GLEGRF
+881 ALEGRF

-911 SIDPRVIPTQTAWRC
+911 SVDPRVIPTQTAWRC

-932 GLIERYHT
+932 ELIERYRS
-940 DHGKFPKT
+940 DHGEFPKT

-1024 TVPKRLAALD
+1024 TVPKRLAELD
-1034 EPQEMNPVR
+1034 EPQDMNPVR
-1043 AAWLEDQQR
+1043 AAWLEDQER
-1052 LLALGASAENA
+1052 LQITGVSAENA

-1075 PGAYGS
+1075 PGAYGT

-1091 WESRADLT
+1091 WETRGDLT
-1099 EVFLKWGGHAYD
+1099 EVFLKWGGHAYA

-1119 INLLRQR
+1119 INLLRER

-1147 DDYFQFQGGLQAAI
+1147 DDYFQFQGGLQAAV

-1166 SAPATYHGDSS
+1166 STPATYHGDSS
-1177 NPEKVKIRTLKEEFN
+1177 NPEKIKIRTLKEEFN

-1202 KWIEAMREH
+1202 KWLESMREH

-1240 YEEIANKLLLD
+1240 YEEVAQKLLLD

-1261 NPLALKDASQRLLEA
+1261 NPLALRDASQRLLEA

>member
-6 TKPGELDLE
+6 TKPGDLDSE
-15 RKLGSGPSATEQT
+15 RKLEGVCQI

-49 GKRFRKETKH
+49 GKRFGKKAEQ
-59 TLSLMQATPLQHPD
+59 TLSLMQAIPLQHPD
-73 AAEDYADHVL
+73 AAEHYADHVL
-83 CKAKLA
+83 CEAKLA
-89 IFRLHGGYGYFPHML
+89 IFRLHGGYGYFPHLL
-104 DEILHIKSHGA
+104 DEIIHIKSHGA
-115 KTRIIVLPGTDEWD
+115 KTRILVLPGTDEWD

-149 FREGGIDNMGRAAK
+149 FREGGIDNMERAAE

-180 KLPTFGWL
+180 KIPTFGWL
-188 AKLSAEENNSAAK
+188 AKKSVDKINSTAK
-201 NSKDTKL
+201 SEKDRKL
-208 NTSRQDKEC
+208 IISPTSCQDKEI

-239 LSDAL
+239 LTEAL
-244 NKHGLEVSAF
+244 IKQGLEVSGF
-254 YAYSLREPEAQAELL
+254 YAYSLREPEAQQEMLQ
-269 RKAEIEPPDAI
+269 KAEVEPPDAI
-280 LTMQSFAI
+280 LTMQSFSI
-288 GTGTSGGTGN
+288 GTGPCGGNIDEREET
-298 GRGSDSRIS
+298 RIS

-315 VIQVPTSTEDREAW
+315 VIQVPTSTEDREEW
-329 LKNPRGLSPTNAAM
+329 LKNPRGLSATNAAM
-343 SVALPET
+343 SVVLPET
-350 DGRIFSTVVGFKSEE
+350 DGRLFSTVVGFKSEE
-365 KYDPD
+365 TYDPD
-370 MQFRLKRLAPDPQQ
+370 LHFRSKRLAPDSNQIAH
-384 VTHLAE
+384 VAE
-390 LTANWVRLRRTVNAE
+390 LTANWVRLRRTANTE

-433 IIAFIADLEKRGY
+433 VIAFLKDLGKRGY
-446 RISSFPVTEIE
+446 
-457 STSVS
+457 SVDNIP
-462 GTKSGVA
+462 
-469 VENSG
+469 EN
-474 TKFPETGDELIRI
+474 GDELIQI
-487 LQAGITNDSEMS
+487 LQAGITNDSELS

-515 MIGALQAPDHPLE
+515 MIGELLESSQA
-528 KSQTT
+528 T

-540 EVADYIPVAG
+540 EVADYIPIAG

-582 PEYLAFYQWIRED
+582 PEYLAFYQWIQED

-614 GRSVALGADDFPQIA
+614 GRSVALGSDDFPQIA

-638 FIVNDPGEGA
+638 FIVNDPGEGT
-648 QAKRRSSAVIVDH
+648 QAKRRASAVIVDH

-667 RAGLYDELDRAE
+667 RAGLYEELDKAE

-688 ETLFPER
+688 ETLYPER

-706 LEQVDWSAELPDD
+706 LEHADWSAELPEDED
-719 DDPLNAL
+719 QLNAL
-726 SSHLCELKESQIR
+726 SNHLCELKESQIR
-739 SGLHIFGQLPEGEK
+739 SGLHIFGQLPQGEK

-759 SLLRMPSVGRQGL
+759 SLLRMPSVDRPGL
-772 LQALLEKEPDFDLD
+772 LQALLGKASDFDLD
-786 TLSIRERDEIE
+786 TLSIRGRDEIE
-797 ERARQWIKDELD
+797 ERARQWIKDEL
-809 LAEIAKD
+809 
-816 KAHAPTTTKKIAD
+816 AHAKI
-829 HSLTGIKIRSLS
+829 SKSQNSSLS
-841 EPPKISMSGNEGIS
+841 GVEGIS
-855 EISRWLHETLLP
+855 EISRWLSAILLP
-867 RFKRCVEETRSLAL
+867 RFMRCAEETRSLAL
-881 GLEGRF
+881 ALEGRF

-911 SIDPRVIPTQTAWRC
+911 SVDPRVIPTQTAWRC

-932 GLIERYHT
+932 ELIERYRA
-940 DHGKFPKT
+940 DHGEFPKT

-987 DFEIMPLSV
+987 DFEILPLSV

-1024 TVPKRLAALD
+1024 TVPKRLAELD
-1034 EPQEMNPVR
+1034 EPEEMNPVR
-1043 AAWLEDQQR
+1043 AAWLADQQR
-1052 LLALGASAENA
+1052 LKDSGASAENA
-1063 KRLAELRVFSSG
+1063 QRLAELRVFSSG
-1075 PGAYGS
+1075 PGAYGA

-1091 WESRADLT
+1091 WETRGDLT
-1099 EVFLKWGGHAYD
+1099 EVFLKWGSHAYD

-1177 NPEKVKIRTLKEEFN
+1177 NPEKIKIRTLKEEFN

-1202 KWIEAMREH
+1202 KWIEGMREH
-1211 GYKGAFEMAATVDY
+1211 GYKGAFEMSATVDY

-1240 YEEIANKLLLD
+1240 YEEVANKLLLD

-1276 NEREMWENADPETL
+1276 NEREMWENADPGTL

>member
-1 MHRIA
+1 MHRVA
-6 TKPGELDLE
+6 TKPGDLDSE
-15 RKLGSGPSATEQT
+15 KNFESGPYSARQT

-42 SGLAQVW
+42 FGLAQVW
-49 GKRFRKETKH
+49 GKRFRKKASP
-59 TLSLMQATPLQHPD
+59 TLRLMQANPLQHPD
-73 AAEDYADHVL
+73 AAEHNADHVL
-83 CKAKLA
+83 CKARLA
-89 IFRLHGGYGYFPHML
+89 IFRLHGGYGYFPHLL

-115 KTRIIVLPGTDEWD
+115 KTRILVLPGTDEWD
-129 PELMKFNDYAEPV
+129 PELMKFNDYAEPL
-142 VRKIFAY
+142 VRQMFTY
-149 FREGGIDNMGRAAK
+149 FREGGVENMERAAE
-163 AVELLLENKTEG
+163 AVEMLLENKTKD
-175 FPEAL
+175 FPEAVIV
-180 KLPTFGWL
+180 PTFGWRTN
-188 AKLSAEENNSAAK
+188 KSKISNQKSAS
-201 NSKDTKL
+201 
-208 NTSRQDKEC
+208 

-239 LSDAL
+239 LTEAL
-244 NKHGLEVSAF
+244 KKHGLEVSGF
-254 YAYSLREPEAQAELL
+254 YAYSLREPEAQEELL
-269 RKAEIEPPDAI
+269 RKAEKEPPDAI
-280 LTMQSFAI
+280 LTMQSFSI
-288 GTGTSGGTGN
+288 GCMDEGDKA
-298 GRGSDSRIS
+298 RLS

-329 LKNPRGLSPTNAAM
+329 LKNPRGFSASNAAM
-343 SVALPET
+343 SVVLPET
-350 DGRIFSTVVGFKSEE
+350 DGRLFSTVVGFKQEQEAAPELEFHS
-365 KYDPD
+365 
-370 MQFRLKRLAPDPQQ
+370 KRLAPDVKQIAH
-384 VTHLAE
+384 VAE
-390 LTANWVRLRRTVNAE
+390 LTANWVRLRRTANSE

-433 IIAFIADLEKRGY
+433 VIAFLKDLGKRGY
-446 RISSFPVTEIE
+446 CISFFPGTESD
-457 STSVS
+457 ST
-462 GTKSGVA
+462 GEDLGAKI
-469 VENSG
+469 
-474 TKFPETGDELIRI
+474 PETGDELIRI
-487 LQAGITNDSEMS
+487 LQAGITNDAELS
-499 YGKTPDQGI
+499 YGKTPEQGI
-508 SRERLFE
+508 SRKRLFA
-515 MIGALQAPDHPLE
+515 MIDALLAPDLPAK
-528 KSQTT
+528 KSQAT

-540 EVADYIPVAG
+540 AVADFIPVAG

-614 GRSVALGADDFPQIA
+614 GRSIALGSDDFPQIA

-667 RAGLYDELDRAE
+667 RAGLYEELDRAE

-688 ETLFPER
+688 ETLYPER

-706 LEQVDWSAELPDD
+706 LEHVDWSAELPEDED
-719 DDPLNAL
+719 QLNAL

-759 SLLRMPSVGRQGL
+759 SLLRMPSVERPGL
-772 LQALLEKEPDFDLD
+772 LQALLGKEPDFDLD

-797 ERARQWIKDELD
+797 QQARDWIKDEVSLT
-809 LAEIAKD
+809 LNQ
-816 KAHAPTTTKKIAD
+816 TKK
-829 HSLTGIKIRSLS
+829 SEIRKQALH
-841 EPPKISMSGNEGIS
+841 PTS

-867 RFKRCVEETRSLAL
+867 RFKRCADETRSLAL
-881 GLEGRF
+881 ALEGRF

-911 SIDPRVIPTQTAWRC
+911 SVDPRVIPTQTAWRC

-932 GLIERYHT
+932 ELIERYRA
-940 DHGKFPKT
+940 DHGEFPKT

-987 DFEIMPLSV
+987 DFEILPLSV

-1024 TVPKRLAALD
+1024 TVPKRLAELD
-1034 EPQEMNPVR
+1034 EPEEMNPVR
-1043 AAWLEDQQR
+1043 AAWLSDQER
-1052 LLALGASAENA
+1052 LKSTGVSAENA

-1075 PGAYGS
+1075 PGAYGT

-1091 WESRADLT
+1091 WETRGDLT

-1126 LSSVEIVHQNQDNR
+1126 LSTVEIVHQNQDNR
-1140 EHDILDS
+1140 EHEILDS

-1177 NPEKVKIRTLKEEFN
+1177 NPEKIKIRTLKEEFN

-1202 KWIEAMREH
+1202 KWLEAMREH

-1240 YEEIANKLLLD
+1240 YEEVAQKLLLD

-1276 NEREMWENADPETL
+1276 NERNMWENANPETL

>member
-6 TKPGELDLE
+6 TKPGDLDSEKKLE
-15 RKLGSGPSATEQT
+15 SVRQS

-49 GKRFRKETKH
+49 GKRFGKKAEQ
-59 TLSLMQATPLQHPD
+59 TLSLMQAIPLQHPD
-73 AAEDYADHVL
+73 AAEHYADHVL
-83 CKAKLA
+83 CEAKLA
-89 IFRLHGGYGYFPHML
+89 IFRLHGGYGYFPHLL
-104 DEILHIKSHGA
+104 DEIIHIKSHGA
-115 KTRIIVLPGTDEWD
+115 KTRILVLPGTDEWD

-149 FREGGIDNMGRAAK
+149 FREGGIDNMERAAE

-180 KLPTFGWL
+180 KIPTFGWL
-188 AKLSAEENNSAAK
+188 AKKSVEKNNSAAK
-201 NSKDTKL
+201 SEKDTKL
-208 NTSRQDKEC
+208 IISPTSCQDKEI

-239 LSDAL
+239 LTEAL
-244 NKHGLEVSAF
+244 IKQGLEVSGF
-254 YAYSLREPEAQAELL
+254 YAYSLREPEAQQEMLQ
-269 RKAEIEPPDAI
+269 KAEEEPPDAI
-280 LTMQSFAI
+280 LTMQSFSI
-288 GTGTSGGTGN
+288 GTGPCGGNIDEREET
-298 GRGSDSRIS
+298 RIS

-315 VIQVPTSTEDREAW
+315 VIQVPTSTEDREEW
-329 LKNPRGLSPTNAAM
+329 LKNPRGLSATNAAM
-343 SVALPET
+343 SVVLPET
-350 DGRIFSTVVGFKSEE
+350 DGRLFSTVVGFKSEE
-365 KYDPD
+365 TYDPD
-370 MQFRLKRLAPDPQQ
+370 LQFRSKRLAPDSNQIAH
-384 VTHLAE
+384 VAE
-390 LTANWVRLRRTVNAE
+390 LTANWVRLRRTANTE

-433 IIAFIADLEKRGY
+433 VIAFLKDLGKRGY
-446 RISSFPVTEIE
+446 
-457 STSVS
+457 SVDNIP
-462 GTKSGVA
+462 
-469 VENSG
+469 EN
-474 TKFPETGDELIRI
+474 GDELIQI
-487 LQAGITNDSEMS
+487 LQAGITNDSDLS

-515 MIGALQAPDHPLE
+515 MIGELLESSQA
-528 KSQTT
+528 T

-540 EVADYIPVAG
+540 EVADYIPIAG

-582 PEYLAFYQWIRED
+582 PEYLAFYQWIQED

-614 GRSVALGADDFPQIA
+614 GRSVALGSDDFPQIA

-638 FIVNDPGEGA
+638 FIVNDPGEGT
-648 QAKRRSSAVIVDH
+648 QAKRRASAVIVDH

-667 RAGLYDELDRAE
+667 RAGLYEELDKAE

-688 ETLFPER
+688 ETLYPER

-706 LEQVDWSAELPDD
+706 LEHADWSAELPEDED
-719 DDPLNAL
+719 QLNAL
-726 SSHLCELKESQIR
+726 SNHLCELKESQIR
-739 SGLHIFGQLPEGEK
+739 SGLHIFGQLPQGEK

-759 SLLRMPSVGRQGL
+759 SLLRMPSVDRPGL
-772 LQALLEKEPDFDLD
+772 LQALLGKASDFDLD
-786 TLSIRERDEIE
+786 TLSIRGRDEIE
-797 ERARQWIKDELD
+797 ERARQWIKDEL
-809 LAEIAKD
+809 
-816 KAHAPTTTKKIAD
+816 AHAKI
-829 HSLTGIKIRSLS
+829 SKSQNSSLS
-841 EPPKISMSGNEGIS
+841 GVEGIS
-855 EISRWLHETLLP
+855 EISRWLNAILLP
-867 RFKRCVEETRSLAL
+867 RFMRCAEETRSLAL
-881 GLEGRF
+881 ALEGRF

-911 SIDPRVIPTQTAWRC
+911 SVDPRVIPTQTAWRC

-932 GLIERYHT
+932 ELIERYRT
-940 DHGKFPKT
+940 DHGEFPKT

-987 DFEIMPLSV
+987 DFEILPLSV

-1024 TVPKRLAALD
+1024 TVPKRLAELD
-1034 EPQEMNPVR
+1034 EPEEMNPVR
-1043 AAWLEDQQR
+1043 AAWLADQQR
-1052 LLALGASAENA
+1052 LKDSGASAENA
-1063 KRLAELRVFSSG
+1063 QRLAELRVFSSG
-1075 PGAYGS
+1075 PGAYGA

-1091 WESRADLT
+1091 WETRGDLT
-1099 EVFLKWGGHAYD
+1099 EVFLKWGSHAYD

-1177 NPEKVKIRTLKEEFN
+1177 NPEKIKIRTLKEEFN

-1202 KWIEAMREH
+1202 KWIEGMREH
-1211 GYKGAFEMAATVDY
+1211 GYKGAFEMSATVDY

-1240 YEEIANKLLLD
+1240 YEEVANKLLLD

-1276 NEREMWENADPETL
+1276 NEREMWENADPGTL